1 MSAHGHPRILA
12 ALRSAGLCLF
22 LLLAGHALA
31 DLKPLRDK
39 SNLSREPGAIYLEDF
54 LDKPVRMQLTG
65 AVPIY
70 TSSERT
76 REVGMLVKNQ
86 EVEILAM
93 TDTQYRVRGRAQ
105 HGQVAGW
112 ILAEQVVSKD
122 KDFRTNLRKM
132 YERQIVVQELIENQ
146 QVALGMNIEEVTAA
160 LGKPS
165 RKSTKLT
172 KEGRN
177 DVYEYS
183 TYERVPQ
190 YRYARDPQGRVY
202 KQVYYIQV
210 ETGKVEIAFKNE
222 VVESIEDKEGT
233 PGTGEVKIVP
243 FPIELF

>member
-1 MSAHGHPRILA
+1 MSALGNPRITA
-12 ALRSAGLCLF
+12 ALRSVGLGLLFVAGSALGD
-22 LLLAGHALA
+22 LL
-31 DLKPLRDK
+31 PLREK

-54 LDKPVRMQLTG
+54 LDKPVRMQLSG

-70 TSSERT
+70 AGIGRD
-76 REVGMLVKNQ
+76 REIGMLRKDQ

-93 TDTQYRVRGRAQ
+93 TDDQYRVRGRAQ

-132 YERQIVVQELIENQ
+132 YERQVVVQELIENQ

-165 RKSTKLT
+165 RKSSKLT
-172 KEGRN
+172 KEGRS
-177 DVYEYS
+177 DVFEYS

-190 YRYARDPQGRVY
+190 YRYARDNLGRVY
-202 KQVYYIQV
+202 KQTYYVQV
-210 ETGKVEIAFKNE
+210 ETGKVEISFKNE
-222 VVESIEDKEGT
+222 VVESIEDKEGA